1 MDEKS
6 LLKRLQNRD
15 EKVFEE
21 IIDRYNAYVTTIVRS
36 LLSSRGTKEDMEEV
50 VADAFIA
57 LWETAER
64 INYERYS
71 SIKAYIAVIA
81 RNKAKDRL
89 RMIHGQDLQLS
100 DDILILDNSAEQ
112 IILQKEQQRII
123 KKTLNQLKPLDWKI
137 FVAYYYQYKKV
148 DEIAREFQMNPQTV
162 KTRMRRGKELLKKYL
177 LKRVMGL
184 MKIKISDMFDNAAE
198 IVEAESNYNNV
209 IDSRKIKEIVFLRI
223 HRSRRKRVKRQCIAV
238 LIAVLGLSVISAG
251 AKTLL
256 QSAGVIGINKEDVL
270 QSQVGINIDEDKIS
284 DYTAE
289 FDLHTDLILS
299 ENLYENGIPIA
310 KYIVEVSVDEEN
322 KIPECYVDNGAM
334 LIFVGVDNG
343 GWYVDTDTS
352 LQLNFQQKRVDM
364 KGMETAG
371 VLEVGYVY
379 NGRVKWCQVTD
390 NINSNI
396 QLLFEEEGNYY
407 ICLRNASSDRIIITN
422 GSINIKKTQ
431 EE

>member
-1 MDEKS
+1 
-6 LLKRLQNRD
+6 
-15 EKVFEE
+15 
-21 IIDRYNAYVTTIVRS
+21 
-36 LLSSRGTKEDMEEV
+36 
-50 VADAFIA
+50 
-57 LWETAER
+57 
-64 INYERYS
+64 
-71 SIKAYIAVIA
+71 
-81 RNKAKDRL
+81 
-89 RMIHGQDLQLS
+89 
-100 DDILILDNSAEQ
+100 
-112 IILQKEQQRII
+112 
-123 KKTLNQLKPLDWKI
+123 
-137 FVAYYYQYKKV
+137 
-148 DEIAREFQMNPQTV
+148 
-162 KTRMRRGKELLKKYL
+162 
-177 LKRVMGL
+177 

-310 KYIVEVSVDEEN
+310 KYIVEVSVDKEN

>member
-1 MDEKS
+1 M
-6 LLKRLQNRD
+6 
-15 EKVFEE
+15 
-21 IIDRYNAYVTTIVRS
+21 
-36 LLSSRGTKEDMEEV
+36 
-50 VADAFIA
+50 
-57 LWETAER
+57 
-64 INYERYS
+64 
-71 SIKAYIAVIA
+71 
-81 RNKAKDRL
+81 
-89 RMIHGQDLQLS
+89 
-100 DDILILDNSAEQ
+100 
-112 IILQKEQQRII
+112 
-123 KKTLNQLKPLDWKI
+123 
-137 FVAYYYQYKKV
+137 AYYYQYKKV

-184 MKIKISDMFDNAAE
+184 MKIKISDMFDNDAE

-299 ENLYENGIPIA
+299 ENLYENGIHIA

>member
-1 MDEKS
+1 M
-6 LLKRLQNRD
+6 
-15 EKVFEE
+15 
-21 IIDRYNAYVTTIVRS
+21 
-36 LLSSRGTKEDMEEV
+36 
-50 VADAFIA
+50 
-57 LWETAER
+57 
-64 INYERYS
+64 
-71 SIKAYIAVIA
+71 
-81 RNKAKDRL
+81 
-89 RMIHGQDLQLS
+89 
-100 DDILILDNSAEQ
+100 
-112 IILQKEQQRII
+112 
-123 KKTLNQLKPLDWKI
+123 
-137 FVAYYYQYKKV
+137 AYYYQYKKV

-299 ENLYENGIPIA
+299 ENLYENGIHIA

>member
-1 MDEKS
+1 MYSCFNSRIGPKCYLGRSENLTSIRWSDWNKQGGCFAVTG
-6 LLKRLQNRD
+6 RNQ
-15 EKVFEE
+15 
-21 IIDRYNAYVTTIVRS
+21 YN
-36 LLSSRGTKEDMEEV
+36 
-50 VADAFIA
+50 
-57 LWETAER
+57 
-64 INYERYS
+64 
-71 SIKAYIAVIA
+71 
-81 RNKAKDRL
+81 
-89 RMIHGQDLQLS
+89 
-100 DDILILDNSAEQ
+100 
-112 IILQKEQQRII
+112 
-123 KKTLNQLKPLDWKI
+123 
-137 FVAYYYQYKKV
+137 
-148 DEIAREFQMNPQTV
+148 
-162 KTRMRRGKELLKKYL
+162 
-177 LKRVMGL
+177 
-184 MKIKISDMFDNAAE
+184 
-198 IVEAESNYNNV
+198 
-209 IDSRKIKEIVFLRI
+209 
-223 HRSRRKRVKRQCIAV
+223 
-238 LIAVLGLSVISAG
+238 
-251 AKTLL
+251 
-256 QSAGVIGINKEDVL
+256 
-270 QSQVGINIDEDKIS
+270 EDKIS

-299 ENLYENGIPIA
+299 ENLYENGIHIA

>member
-1 MDEKS
+1 
-6 LLKRLQNRD
+6 
-15 EKVFEE
+15 
-21 IIDRYNAYVTTIVRS
+21 
-36 LLSSRGTKEDMEEV
+36 
-50 VADAFIA
+50 
-57 LWETAER
+57 
-64 INYERYS
+64 
-71 SIKAYIAVIA
+71 
-81 RNKAKDRL
+81 
-89 RMIHGQDLQLS
+89 
-100 DDILILDNSAEQ
+100 
-112 IILQKEQQRII
+112 
-123 KKTLNQLKPLDWKI
+123 
-137 FVAYYYQYKKV
+137 
-148 DEIAREFQMNPQTV
+148 
-162 KTRMRRGKELLKKYL
+162 
-177 LKRVMGL
+177 MGL

-352 LQLNFQQKRVDM
+352 LQLNFQQKR
-364 KGMETAG
+364 G
-371 VLEVGYVY
+371 
-379 NGRVKWCQVTD
+379 
-390 NINSNI
+390 I
-396 QLLFEEEGNYY
+396 
-407 ICLRNASSDRIIITN
+407 
-422 GSINIKKTQ
+422 
-431 EE
+431 

>member
-1 MDEKS
+1 M
-6 LLKRLQNRD
+6 
-15 EKVFEE
+15 
-21 IIDRYNAYVTTIVRS
+21 
-36 LLSSRGTKEDMEEV
+36 
-50 VADAFIA
+50 
-57 LWETAER
+57 
-64 INYERYS
+64 
-71 SIKAYIAVIA
+71 
-81 RNKAKDRL
+81 
-89 RMIHGQDLQLS
+89 
-100 DDILILDNSAEQ
+100 
-112 IILQKEQQRII
+112 
-123 KKTLNQLKPLDWKI
+123 
-137 FVAYYYQYKKV
+137 AYYYQYKKV

-251 AKTLL
+251 SKTLL

-299 ENLYENGIPIA
+299 ENLYENGIHIA